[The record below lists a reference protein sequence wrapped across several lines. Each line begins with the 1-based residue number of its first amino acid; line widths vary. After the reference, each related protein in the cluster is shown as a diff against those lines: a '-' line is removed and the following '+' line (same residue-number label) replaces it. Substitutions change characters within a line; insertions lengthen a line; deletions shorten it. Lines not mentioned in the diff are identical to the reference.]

1 MLFGLPI
8 LNLFALLS
16 TAAHKIPQMCRARS
30 RDGTPH
36 KPSSHSR
43 LTVIMP
49 PSGDSSFAACSA
61 PTGSQ
66 PPESLRLAR
75 CKGLVQRARLPRHA
89 AAQFLPSFHGTH
101 GHTVVRM
108 LRTLI
113 ATFGSIKRSGLAD
126 QDEKIAEVL
135 LGLETVGPCVLA
147 RY

>member
-1 MLFGLPI
+1 MKQAIKRSTKSIFLSLKNRNFRLYFFGQAFSLCGTWMQTI
-8 LNLFALLS
+8 GQAWLVL
-16 TAAHKIPQMCRARS
+16 QMTNS
-30 RDGTPH
+30 GTQ
-36 KPSSHSR
+36 
-43 LTVIMP
+43 L
-49 PSGDSSFAACSA
+49 
-61 PTGSQ
+61 
-66 PPESLRLAR
+66 
-75 CKGLVQRARLPRHA
+75 GLVA